1 MNGFTVSG
9 SRLKACEPGNNL
21 EIWTLNPVPLLFMRP
36 YSRNERIGGL
46 IKQEMAEL
54 LRKQISDPSLAQATI
69 TAVKVS
75 PDLRNAKIYFA
86 TAGTE
91 GASQAALEGFKRAR
105 GFIKRELA
113 QRLGLRYMPDIHFYF
128 DDSIDRG
135 ARIDRL
141 IKMVKENDKTNH

>member
-1 MNGFTVSG
+1 
-9 SRLKACEPGNNL
+9 
-21 EIWTLNPVPLLFMRP
+21 MRP
-36 YSRNERIGGL
+36 YSRSDRIGGL

-54 LRKQISDPSLAQATI
+54 LRKEISDPSLTQATI

-75 PDLRNAKIYFA
+75 PDLRNAKIYFT

-91 GASQAALEGFKRAR
+91 GASQSALEGFQRAR
-105 GFIKRELA
+105 GFVKRELA
-113 QRLGLRYMPDIHFYF
+113 QRLGLRYMPELQFYY

-135 ARIDRL
+135 ERIDQL